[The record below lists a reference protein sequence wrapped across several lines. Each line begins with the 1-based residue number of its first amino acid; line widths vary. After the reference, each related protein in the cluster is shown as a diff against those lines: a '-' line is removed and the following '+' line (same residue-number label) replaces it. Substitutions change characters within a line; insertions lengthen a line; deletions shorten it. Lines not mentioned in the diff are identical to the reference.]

1 MDRLA
6 VEGGRPVRAAL
17 LSYGHQMID
26 DDDVQAV
33 TETLRS
39 AWLTTGPKVEEFE
52 KAFAASVGV
61 AHAVAVTNGTAAL
74 HASMA
79 ALLIGRFKRLQHA
92 SGEAHHDWRRR
103 NDHDRQSRVCAEPP
117 SVSQSRNRQ
126 RSPAAGACRVVVLR
140 NGRARV

>member
-74 HASMA
+74 HASMS
-79 ALLIGRFKRLQHA
+79 ALHIGP
-92 SGEAHHDWRRR
+92 
-103 NDHDRQSRVCAEPP
+103 NDE
-117 SVSQSRNRQ
+117 
-126 RSPAAGACRVVVLR
+126 VVVHALAFVACAKCVVFHD
-140 NGRARV
+140 GRPVLPAVDPSSRLLDPAHVEAKIT